1 MFKNLTYRKKNKWL
15 VVGLIL
21 FAFFSYKMAFQ
32 NTISVYSDVQKL
44 EAQLRLAQ
52 DAPQK
57 VNQLRQQM
65 MSIDHVLGTS
75 QRADT
80 NVQQQ
85 LLGIVTDY
93 CQKRDVVLREFPKTI
108 QKTQEDYLVET
119 NIFTVEGDF
128 IKLLEL
134 VYLLEQKSRIG
145 KIASVNFLSKKDFKT
160 KSLALTATIYL
171 QNVKKVSK

>member
-21 FAFFSYKMAFQ
+21 FAFFSYKMAC
-32 NTISVYSDVQKL
+32 
-44 EAQLRLAQ
+44 
-52 DAPQK
+52 
-57 VNQLRQQM
+57 QQM